1 MIEILYKRKIIR
13 DFLSLFSD
21 LKWNQLI
28 IHTLEYGILQL
39 KQKCSLA
46 SLSIDDII
54 NLVGNIY
61 NYLDVLKDEETKD
74 YSKNISEP
82 IQINKKRTD
91 FRTKDVGLKDRDD
104 KRGSSI
110 INKKKRSVSKRINS
124 SCNCNFVN

>member
-74 YSKNISEP
+74 YSKN
-82 IQINKKRTD
+82 D
-91 FRTKDVGLKDRDD
+91 
-104 KRGSSI
+104 I
-110 INKKKRSVSKRINS
+110 I
-124 SCNCNFVN
+124 

>member
-39 KQKCSLA
+39 KQKSSLA

-54 NLVGNIY
+54 NLVGNHFF
-61 NYLDVLKDEETKD
+61 T
-74 YSKNISEP
+74 
-82 IQINKKRTD
+82 
-91 FRTKDVGLKDRDD
+91 
-104 KRGSSI
+104 
-110 INKKKRSVSKRINS
+110 
-124 SCNCNFVN
+124 